1 MGWWSRRKARR
12 AARKSTPSSSAYGS
26 SGTSGGS
33 TTSSNYSSVSSA
45 LSGTGG
51 GTLTKTSSSGG
62 SSSSSSRSSSGGGSS
77 SSSTLGSSNLA
88 ADYPA
93 VEQPIEQSLQSAGV
107 TSAETGRLSPSGGT
121 SSGRLTPVKTT
132 SSYGAYNPSKDTSAW
147 SRGFTALKGGNVKD
161 AFNQF
166 STKKGLSGEDKV
178 FVSSKFGDIDISG
191 YSKLQQRAYANALGE
206 GGVQTKTELQSGAD
220 IERRQVLTD
229 VDVGGQN
236 LYEETIVP
244 QISSRITGYQ
254 AAVDEGTLDVETAQT
269 MLDKEIVDLTKG
281 FETSAEY
288 IQLTDNAK
296 DKYKSI
302 KSYDTTS
309 GKSSMFGDLV
319 KTGELALSF
328 TPPGA
333 AIELA
338 KASQKDTQKAQAKAL
353 AGLYGGK
360 TDTYSGGG
368 KLSLNTAIAA
378 GGVALIGGGSALGS
392 FRSIEKG
399 LVADELSALSS
410 SKIKFKTNIN
420 KGTGLSETFAVQEY
434 GGLTKTTEIT
444 GLIKRTESG
453 KFLIPEGTISS
464 EISGDL
470 AWNIRGGLDGSKFIG
485 TQIGNFGSS
494 SAGVFAGTKGE
505 VDIFSTI
512 SKSTITPI
520 SETSAIFKIPRTL
533 RGASKEGKLIGKQL
547 ANIKYGGETIKS
559 FETGAFLKT
568 KPQVGFDTAATK
580 DSTGVIFEIEKSSEK
595 TIGKKF
601 TGGKRTP
608 FADTFKVEKPDIK
621 FETTTP
627 KSTSSQSNVLVEGK
641 IEPPKLGTSSPTV
654 KGLKQYSV
662 NEIKVGTRSRIIP
675 KVGLGV
681 QSLGQKINIL
691 NKQSF
696 IPLQKLSPKIDQI
709 QVPKLDTFQI
719 QSPRTSL
726 KTGVLTPTLNVSGLS
741 TGFSPKIASLGGFGL
756 FAGLPKP
763 NLQFKRPGGVGKF
776 KGGRDYGYIQSFGGW
791 FTGKVGKTKGLMI
804 GGREVY
810 TGMEVR
816 GREVKKKK

>member
-595 TIGKKF
+595 QLE
-601 TGGKRTP
+601 RNLL
-608 FADTFKVEKPDIK
+608 E
-621 FETTTP
+621 EREHL
-627 KSTSSQSNVLVEGK
+627 SQILL
-641 IEPPKLGTSSPTV
+641 KL
-654 KGLKQYSV
+654 K
-662 NEIKVGTRSRIIP
+662 N
-675 KVGLGV
+675 
-681 QSLGQKINIL
+681 
-691 NKQSF
+691 
-696 IPLQKLSPKIDQI
+696 QI
-709 QVPKLDTFQI
+709 
-719 QSPRTSL
+719 
-726 KTGVLTPTLNVSGLS
+726 
-741 TGFSPKIASLGGFGL
+741 
-756 FAGLPKP
+756 
-763 NLQFKRPGGVGKF
+763 
-776 KGGRDYGYIQSFGGW
+776 
-791 FTGKVGKTKGLMI
+791 
-804 GGREVY
+804 
-810 TGMEVR
+810 
-816 GREVKKKK
+816 